1 MDEDTVR
8 EDGGRGEVLGGG
20 EVEEHDQETRHE
32 QDHHQPPAPA
42 NINAHF
48 WLTTLVKL
56 TNTGCILYTVF
67 SITLI
72 ELT

>member
-8 EDGGRGEVLGGG
+8 EDGGRAEVLGGG

-32 QDHHQPPAPA
+32 QDHHQPPAPE

-56 TNTGCILYTVF
+56 TNIIDNVIF
-67 SITLI
+67 SLI
-72 ELT
+72 NEK